1 MSTITV
7 LGLLL
12 LLLMILVGGKAG
24 AQAFFALILNFGL
37 LFLAIVLVAFHF
49 SPLIV
54 TLVVGVLV
62 LALTI
67 FMSSGDDLSST
78 VAFLASVGVL
88 VVLVLLIVPVEHWA
102 LVQGFGPEDSEDLE
116 GLSVLVGIS
125 FVQVTM
131 ATAILSTLGAIAEA
145 AMAIS
150 AGLSEILE
158 QHPQVTMKALF
169 GDGIT
174 VGKQIIGT
182 TFNTLFFGFFGG
194 FLALFIWFTGVHYSF
209 GEILNDKIFVA
220 EILMILFS
228 MLSVLLTVPVTTWV
242 MTRAVAEKRRHAAKQ
257 TSPQDQVK

>member
-194 FLALFIWFTGVHYSF
+194 FLALFIWFTGVNYSF

-220 EILMILFS
+220 EVLMVLFA
-228 MLSVLLTVPVTTWV
+228 MFSVLLTVPITTWV
-242 MTRAVAEKRRHAAKQ
+242 MTRAIALRRKR
-257 TSPQDQVK
+257 PQDSTES